1 MSKNILGIDV
11 SKRKL
16 DVALIFDAKTLI
28 KQFDNSVSGCKLLNA
43 WLKSLHLQTVHACL
57 ESTGIYGDLVAR
69 ILHEAGHFVSV
80 VNPLRIKAY
89 AVSALTRNKTDKAD
103 AGLIADFC
111 LTQKPAQWTPA
122 SPGVIKIQAISRR
135 VEALEEMLQ
144 VERNRLDV
152 SPKNVQSSIRRIIK
166 TLEKEI
172 QSLETQIKDQIDQDP
187 KLKNQ
192 NDLLKS
198 IPGIGEKTSHMLLS
212 EVEFE
217 RFDSAREVAA
227 FAGVTPK
234 QRKSGTSLNFTR
246 LSKMGNSRLRKRLY
260 FPAIVAGQHNQ
271 IIKDFAKRLA
281 KNGKSGK
288 QIVCASIRKL
298 LHIAF
303 GVLKNQTPFD
313 PNMAIQR

>member
-16 DVALIFDAKTLI
+16 DVALCFDGKTLI
-28 KQFDNSVSGCKLLNA
+28 KKFDNSASGCKLLAA
-43 WLKSLHLQTVHACL
+43 WLKSLHRESVHVCL
-57 ESTGIYGDLVAR
+57 ESTGTYGDLAAQS
-69 ILHEAGHFVSV
+69 LHDAGHFVSV

-89 AVSALTRNKTDKAD
+89 AVSSLSRNKTDKAD
-103 AGLIADFC
+103 ARLIADFC
-111 LTQKPAQWTPA
+111 LTQKPEQWFPA
-122 SPGVIKIQAISRR
+122 SPRVIKIQALSRR
-135 VEALEEMLQ
+135 IEALEGMLQ
-144 VERNRLDV
+144 AERNRLDV
-152 SPKNVQSSIRRIIK
+152 SPKDTKSSIKRIIK

-172 QSLETQIKDQIDQDP
+172 HDLEKQIKDHIDKDP

-192 NDLLKS
+192 NDLLKT
-198 IPGIGEKTSHMLLS
+198 IPGIGEKTSNMLLS

-217 RFDSAREVAA
+217 RFDSARDVAA
-227 FAGVTPK
+227 YAGVTPK

-246 LSKMGNSRLRKRLY
+246 LSKMGNSRLRKRMF

-281 KNGKSGK
+281 KNGKSK
-288 QIVCASIRKL
+288 MQIVCASIRKL

-313 PNMAIQR
+313 PTLAFHG

>member
-1 MSKNILGIDV
+1 MSNNILGIDV

-16 DVALIFDAKTLI
+16 DVALCFDGKTLN
-28 KQFDNSVSGCKLLNA
+28 KKFDNSPSGCSLLVA
-43 WLKSLHLQTVHACL
+43 WLETLHRESVHVCL
-57 ESTGIYGDLVAR
+57 ESTGVYGDLVAHV
-69 ILHEAGHFVSV
+69 IHDAGHVGSV

-89 AVSALTRNKTDKAD
+89 GVSSLSRNKTDKVD
-103 AGLIADFC
+103 ARLIADFC
-111 LTQKPAQWTPA
+111 LTQKPKQWLPP
-122 SPGVIKIQAISRR
+122 SPQVAKIQALSRR
-135 VEALEEMLQ
+135 IDSLEEMLQ
-144 VERNRLDV
+144 AERNRLDV
-152 SPKNVQSSIRRIIK
+152 SPKDTRSSINRIIK

-172 QSLETQIKDQIDQDP
+172 ESLGKQIKDHIDQNP

-192 NDLLKS
+192 NDLLKT
-198 IPGIGEKTSHMLLS
+198 IPGIGEKTSQLLLA
-212 EVEFE
+212 EIEFE
-217 RFDSAREVAA
+217 RFDSARAVAA
-227 FAGVTPK
+227 YAGVTPK

-271 IIKDFAKRLA
+271 VIKEFAKRLA
-281 KNGKSGK
+281 NNGKSGK

-313 PNMAIQR
+313 PNVAFQG

>member
-16 DVALIFDAKTLI
+16 DVALHFDDKTLV
-28 KQFDNSVSGCKLLNA
+28 KKFDNSTSGCKLLVA
-43 WLKSLHLQTVHACL
+43 WLETLHRESVHVCL
-57 ESTGIYGDLVAR
+57 ESTGVYGDLVA
-69 ILHEAGHFVSV
+69 HSMHDAGHIVSV
-80 VNPLRIKAY
+80 VNPLRVKAY
-89 AVSALTRNKTDKAD
+89 AVSSLRRNKTDKAD
-103 AGLIADFC
+103 ARLIADFC
-111 LTQKPAQWTPA
+111 QTQNPEPWVPP
-122 SPGVIKIQAISRR
+122 SPEVLKIQALSRR
-135 VEALEEMLQ
+135 VDALEEMRQ
-144 VERNRLDV
+144 AEKNRLDV
-152 SPKNVQSSIRRIIK
+152 SPNNTRSSIKRMIK
-166 TLEKEI
+166 MLEKEI
-172 QSLETQIKDQIDQDP
+172 HDLEKQIKDHIDQDP

-192 NDLLKS
+192 KDLLET

-217 RFDSAREVAA
+217 RFDSARDVAA
-227 FAGVTPK
+227 YAGVTPK
-234 QRKSGTSLNFTR
+234 QRKSGTSLNYTR

-260 FPAIVAGQHNQ
+260 FPAIVAGQYNQ
-271 IIKDFAKRLA
+271 VIKEFAKRLA

-313 PNMAIQR
+313 PNLAFQS